1 MRDGQDA
8 LALPDVGTTQW
19 PPTSLERAGAKM
31 REAAFLVMLRAW
43 LLHRRVMDEEPFR
56 TASGQ

>member
-8 LALPDVGTTQW
+8 LALPAVGTTQW

-31 REAAFLVMLRAW
+31 REAAFLVMLRA
-43 LLHRRVMDEEPFR
+43 
-56 TASGQ
+56 